1 MNDKTEFLNIGDLP
15 ETLLVLGN
23 GFDLTCKVPSDYKKF
38 LEYILEQKLNF
49 YSDELQKYGFSNIF
63 EYTLSEIERYLK
75 DTNFANDKAIRK
87 SGVVPELNSWY
98 IIFLYRK
105 LTNDTDWFQVENQI
119 ASQLTANDNS
129 MNIVESIG
137 DSLLSIYQNGKY
149 MRRSQRISYLNNK
162 EIEKIYELLSY
173 NLLKKQIGP
182 FKDKGY
188 KDLFIEFRK
197 KVKELWKEY
206 YELWIEYFE
215 YNGRNIGS
223 RIDREKFEDT
233 FESKLEKELFPMVA
247 QVLLAELKELEM
259 DFREYLTSSISH
271 MGYTYEENAGNLI
284 ESILKKIGKDTENST
299 YNVLTFNYT
308 TPWDMYEKRNLGE
321 DPHPIFKGNPIKTL
335 NLHGRL
341 DSWTQEIIFGVDDE
355 FLSPLSNEY
364 IFTKTSRTLDLYTKG
379 MFEEWLNS
387 SMSEILSPSIKE
399 IVFFGH
405 SLSKADYGYF
415 RKILDNYVDNPEA
428 HFIFVYNVYKGT
440 TSDKKRRELIQS
452 ISSLFG
458 EYSINKQSNTDIFR
472 DLIQNNRI
480 KIVEL

>member
-1 MNDKTEFLNIGDLP
+1 MDYKTEFLNIGDLP
-15 ETLLVLGN
+15 KTLLVLGN
-23 GFDLTCKVPSDYKKF
+23 GFDLTCGVPSDYKKF
-38 LEYILEQKLNF
+38 LEYILENKLN
-49 YSDELQKYGFSNIF
+49 YNSEELQKDGYSNIF
-63 EYTLSEIERYLK
+63 EYTISEIERYLK
-75 DTNFANDKAIRK
+75 DINFTHDEGIRK
-87 SGVVPELNSWY
+87 SEIVPELNSWY

-105 LTNDTDWFQVENQI
+105 MTNDTDWFQVENQI
-119 ASQLTANDNS
+119 ANQLTTNDNS
-129 MNIVESIG
+129 MNIVENIG
-137 DSLLSIYQNGKY
+137 DSLLSIYQNGKS
-149 MRRSQRISYLNNK
+149 MIRTQRISHLNNK

-173 NLLKKQIGP
+173 NLLNKKLDS
-182 FKDKGY
+182 FKVKGS

-197 KVKELWKEY
+197 KENELWKEY
-206 YELWIEYFE
+206 YE
-215 YNGRNIGS
+215 YNERNIGS
-223 RIDREKFEDT
+223 TIDREKFEDT

-259 DFREYLTSSISH
+259 DFREYLTLSI
-271 MGYTYEENAGNLI
+271 YEMSFAYQKNAGDLI
-284 ESILKKIGKDTENST
+284 ESILKKIRTDMENST

-308 TPWDMYEKRNLGE
+308 TPWDMSEKRDRAEYL
-321 DPHPIFKGNPIKTL
+321 HPIFKGNPIKTL

-341 DSWTQEIIFGVDDE
+341 DSETQEIIFGVDDE

-364 IFTKTSRTLDLYTKG
+364 IFTKTSRTLDLYTKE
-379 MFEEWLNS
+379 MFEEWFGNS
-387 SMSEILSPSIKE
+387 SMSEILIPSIKE
-399 IVFFGH
+399 IIFFGH

-415 RKILDNYVDNPEA
+415 RKILDSYVDNPEA

-440 TSDKKRRELIQS
+440 TTDKKRRELIHS

>member
-1 MNDKTEFLNIGDLP
+1 LDYKTEFLNIGDLP
-15 ETLLVLGN
+15 KTLLVLGN
-23 GFDLTCKVPSDYKKF
+23 GFDLTCGVPSDYKKF
-38 LEYILEQKLNF
+38 LEYILENKLN
-49 YSDELQKYGFSNIF
+49 YNNEELQKDGYSNIF

-75 DTNFANDKAIRK
+75 DINFAHDEGIRK
-87 SGVVPELNSWY
+87 SEIVPELNSWY

-105 LTNDTDWFQVENQI
+105 MTNDTDWFQVENQI
-119 ASQLTANDNS
+119 ANQLTTNDNS
-129 MNIVESIG
+129 MNIVENIG
-137 DSLLSIYQNGKY
+137 DSLLSIYQNGES
-149 MRRSQRISYLNNK
+149 MIRTQRISHLNNK

-173 NLLKKQIGP
+173 NLLNKKLDS
-182 FKDKGY
+182 FKVKGT

-197 KVKELWKEY
+197 KENELWKEY
-206 YELWIEYFE
+206 YE
-215 YNGRNIGS
+215 YNEKNIGS
-223 RIDREKFEDT
+223 TIDREKFEDT

-259 DFREYLTSSISH
+259 DFREYLTLSI
-271 MGYTYEENAGNLI
+271 YEMSFAYQKNAGDLI
-284 ESILKKIGKDTENST
+284 ESILKKIRKDTENST

-308 TPWDMYEKRNLGE
+308 TPWDMSENRDRAEYL
-321 DPHPIFKGNPIKTL
+321 HPIFKGNPIKTL

-341 DSWTQEIIFGVDDE
+341 DSETQEIIFGVDDE

-364 IFTKTSRTLDLYTKG
+364 IFTKTSRTLDLYTKE
-379 MFEEWLNS
+379 MFEEWFGNS

-399 IVFFGH
+399 IIFFGH

-415 RKILDNYVDNPEA
+415 RKILDSYVDNPEV

-440 TSDKKRRELIQS
+440 TTDKKRRELIHS

>member
-1 MNDKTEFLNIGDLP
+1 MGVQKLNDKTEFLNIGDLP
-15 ETLLVLGN
+15 KTLLVLGN
-23 GFDLTCKVPSDYKKF
+23 GFDLTCSVPSDYKKF
-38 LEYILEQKLNF
+38 LEYILENKLNF
-49 YSDELQKYGFSNIF
+49 YSKELQKEGCSNIF

-75 DTNFANDKAIRK
+75 DINFAYDEDIRK
-87 SGVVPELNSWY
+87 SEVVPELNSWY

-105 LTNDTDWFQVENQI
+105 MTNDTDWFQVENQI
-119 ASQLTANDNS
+119 ANQLTTDDNR

-137 DSLLSIYQNGKY
+137 DSLLSIYQNGKS
-149 MRRSQRISYLNNK
+149 MIRTQRISQLNNK

-173 NLLKKQIGP
+173 NLLNKKLDS
-182 FKDKGY
+182 FKVKGS

-197 KVKELWKEY
+197 KENELWKEY
-206 YELWIEYFE
+206 YE
-215 YNGRNIGS
+215 YNERNIGS
-223 RIDREKFEDT
+223 TIEREKFEDT

-259 DFREYLTSSISH
+259 DFREYLTLSIYD
-271 MGYTYEENAGNLI
+271 MGFTYQKNAGDLI
-284 ESILKKIGKDTENST
+284 ESILKKIEKDTENSI

-308 TPWDMYEKRNLGE
+308 TPWDMSEKRNEVEYL
-321 DPHPIFKGNPIKTL
+321 HPIFKGNPIKTL

-341 DSWTQEIIFGVDDE
+341 DSETQEIIFGVDDE

-379 MFEEWLNS
+379 MFEEWFGNS

-399 IVFFGH
+399 IIFFGH

-415 RKILDNYVDNPEA
+415 RKILDSYVDKPEA

-440 TSDKKRRELIQS
+440 TTNKKRRELIHS

>member
-1 MNDKTEFLNIGDLP
+1 MNDKTDFLNIGDLP
-15 ETLLVLGN
+15 KTLLVLGN
-23 GFDLTCKVPSDYKKF
+23 GFDLTCRVPSDYKKF
-38 LEYILEQKLNF
+38 LEYILENKLNY
-49 YSDELQKYGFSNIF
+49 YSEELQKDGYSNIF

-75 DTNFANDKAIRK
+75 DINFAYDKFIRK
-87 SGVVPELNSWY
+87 SEVVPELNSWY

-105 LTNDTDWFQVENQI
+105 MTNDTDWFQVENQI
-119 ASQLTANDNS
+119 ANQLTTNDNS

-137 DSLLSIYQNGKY
+137 DSLLSIYQNGTS
-149 MRRSQRISYLNNK
+149 MIRTQRISHLNNK

-173 NLLKKQIGP
+173 NLLNKKLDS
-182 FKDKGY
+182 FKVKGS

-197 KVKELWKEY
+197 KENELWKEY
-206 YELWIEYFE
+206 YE
-215 YNGRNIGS
+215 YNERNIDS
-223 RIDREKFEDT
+223 TIDREKFEDT
-233 FESKLEKELFPMVA
+233 FDSKLEKELFPMVA

-259 DFREYLTSSISH
+259 DFREYLTLSIYD
-271 MGYTYEENAGNLI
+271 MGFTYQENAGNLI

-308 TPWDMYEKRNLGE
+308 TPWDMSEKRNRVEYL
-321 DPHPIFKGNPIKTL
+321 HQIFKGNPIKTL

-341 DSWTQEIIFGVDDE
+341 DSETQEIIFGVDDE

-379 MFEEWLNS
+379 MFEGLFGNS
-387 SMSEILSPSIKE
+387 SISEILSPSIKE
-399 IVFFGH
+399 IIFFGH

-415 RKILDNYVDNPEA
+415 RKILESYVDNPEA

-440 TSDKKRRELIQS
+440 TTDKKRRELIHS

>member
-1 MNDKTEFLNIGDLP
+1 MNDKTDFLNIGDLP
-15 ETLLVLGN
+15 KTLLVLGN
-23 GFDLTCKVPSDYKKF
+23 GFDLTCRVPSDYKKF
-38 LEYILEQKLNF
+38 LEYILENKLDY
-49 YSDELQKYGFSNIF
+49 YSKELQKDGYSNIF

-75 DTNFANDKAIRK
+75 DINFAYDEFIRK
-87 SGVVPELNSWY
+87 SEVVPELNSWY

-105 LTNDTDWFQVENQI
+105 MTNDTDWFQVENQI
-119 ASQLTANDNS
+119 ANQLTTNDNS

-137 DSLLSIYQNGKY
+137 DSLLSIYQNGKS
-149 MRRSQRISYLNNK
+149 MIRTQRISHLNNK

-173 NLLKKQIGP
+173 NLLNKKLDS
-182 FKDKGY
+182 FKVKGA

-197 KVKELWKEY
+197 KENELWKEY
-206 YELWIEYFE
+206 YE
-215 YNGRNIGS
+215 YNERNIDS
-223 RIDREKFEDT
+223 TIDREKFEDT

-259 DFREYLTSSISH
+259 DFREYLTLSIYD
-271 MGYTYEENAGNLI
+271 MGFTYQKNAGNLI
-284 ESILKKIGKDTENST
+284 ESILKKVGKDTENST

-308 TPWDMYEKRNLGE
+308 TPWDMSEKRNRVEYL
-321 DPHPIFKGNPIKTL
+321 HQIFKGNPIKTL

-341 DSWTQEIIFGVDDE
+341 DSETQEIIFGVDDE

-379 MFEEWLNS
+379 MFEGLFGNS
-387 SMSEILSPSIKE
+387 SISEILSPSIKE
-399 IVFFGH
+399 IIFFGH

-415 RKILDNYVDNPEA
+415 RKILESYVDNPEA
-428 HFIFVYNVYKGT
+428 NFIFVYNVYKGT
-440 TSDKKRRELIQS
+440 TTDKKRRELIHS

>member
-1 MNDKTEFLNIGDLP
+1 MNDKTDFLNIGDLP
-15 ETLLVLGN
+15 KTLLVLGN
-23 GFDLTCKVPSDYKKF
+23 GFDLTCRVPSDYKKF
-38 LEYILEQKLNF
+38 LEYILENKLNY
-49 YSDELQKYGFSNIF
+49 YSKELQKDGYSNIF

-75 DTNFANDKAIRK
+75 DINFAYDEFIRK
-87 SGVVPELNSWY
+87 SEVVPELNSWY

-105 LTNDTDWFQVENQI
+105 MTNDTDWFQVENQI
-119 ASQLTANDNS
+119 ANQLTTNDNS

-137 DSLLSIYQNGKY
+137 DSLLSIYQNGKS
-149 MRRSQRISYLNNK
+149 MIRTQRISHLNNK

-173 NLLKKQIGP
+173 NLLNKKLDS
-182 FKDKGY
+182 FKVKGS

-197 KVKELWKEY
+197 KENELWKEY
-206 YELWIEYFE
+206 YE
-215 YNGRNIGS
+215 YNDRNIDS
-223 RIDREKFEDT
+223 TIDREKFEDT

-259 DFREYLTSSISH
+259 DFREYLTLSIRD
-271 MGYTYEENAGNLI
+271 MRFTYQENAGDLI
-284 ESILKKIGKDTENST
+284 ESILKKVGKDTENST

-308 TPWDMYEKRNLGE
+308 TSWDMSEKRNRVEYL
-321 DPHPIFKGNPIKTL
+321 HQIFIGNPIKTL

-341 DSWTQEIIFGVDDE
+341 DSETQEIIFGVDDE

-379 MFEEWLNS
+379 MLGNS
-387 SMSEILSPSIKE
+387 SISEILSPSIKK
-399 IVFFGH
+399 IIFFGH

-415 RKILDNYVDNPEA
+415 RKILESYVDNPEA
-428 HFIFVYNVYKGT
+428 RFIFVYNVYKGT
-440 TSDKKRRELIQS
+440 TTDKKRRELIHS

-480 KIVEL
+480 EI

>member
-1 MNDKTEFLNIGDLP
+1 MNDKTDFLNIGDLP
-15 ETLLVLGN
+15 KTLLVLGN
-23 GFDLTCKVPSDYKKF
+23 GFDLTCRVPSDYKKF
-38 LEYILEQKLNF
+38 LEYILENKLNY
-49 YSDELQKYGFSNIF
+49 YSKELQKDGYSNIF

-75 DTNFANDKAIRK
+75 DINFAYDEFIRK
-87 SGVVPELNSWY
+87 SEVVPELNSWY

-105 LTNDTDWFQVENQI
+105 MTNDTDWFQVENQI
-119 ASQLTANDNS
+119 ANQLTTNDNS

-137 DSLLSIYQNGKY
+137 DSLLSIYQNGKS
-149 MRRSQRISYLNNK
+149 MIRTQRISHLNNK

-173 NLLKKQIGP
+173 NLLNKKLDS
-182 FKDKGY
+182 FKVKGS

-197 KVKELWKEY
+197 KENELWKEY
-206 YELWIEYFE
+206 YE
-215 YNGRNIGS
+215 YNDRNIDS
-223 RIDREKFEDT
+223 TIDREKFEDT

-259 DFREYLTSSISH
+259 DFREYLTLSIRD
-271 MGYTYEENAGNLI
+271 MRFTYQENAGDLI
-284 ESILKKIGKDTENST
+284 ESILKKVGKDTENST

-308 TPWDMYEKRNLGE
+308 TSWDMSEKRNRVEYL
-321 DPHPIFKGNPIKTL
+321 HQIFIGNPIKTL

-341 DSWTQEIIFGVDDE
+341 DSETQEIIFGVDDE

-379 MFEEWLNS
+379 MLGNS
-387 SMSEILSPSIKE
+387 SISEILSPSIKK
-399 IVFFGH
+399 IIFFGH

-415 RKILDNYVDNPEA
+415 RKISESYVDNPEA
-428 HFIFVYNVYKGT
+428 RFIFVYNVYKGT
-440 TSDKKRRELIQS
+440 TTDKKRRELIHS

-480 KIVEL
+480 EIVVNSQSKF

>member
-1 MNDKTEFLNIGDLP
+1 MDYKTEFLNIGDLP
-15 ETLLVLGN
+15 KTLLVLGN
-23 GFDLTCKVPSDYKKF
+23 GFDLTCGVPSDYKKF
-38 LEYILEQKLNF
+38 LEYILENKLN
-49 YSDELQKYGFSNIF
+49 YNNEELQKDGYSNIF

-75 DTNFANDKAIRK
+75 DINFAHDEGIRK
-87 SGVVPELNSWY
+87 SEIVPELNSWY

-105 LTNDTDWFQVENQI
+105 MTNDTDWFQVENQI
-119 ASQLTANDNS
+119 ANQLTTNDNS
-129 MNIVESIG
+129 MNIVENIG
-137 DSLLSIYQNGKY
+137 DSLLSIYQNGES
-149 MRRSQRISYLNNK
+149 MIRTQRISHLNNK

-173 NLLKKQIGP
+173 NLLNKKLDS
-182 FKDKGY
+182 FKVKGT

-197 KVKELWKEY
+197 KENELWKEY
-206 YELWIEYFE
+206 YE
-215 YNGRNIGS
+215 YNEKNIGS
-223 RIDREKFEDT
+223 TIDREKFEDT

-259 DFREYLTSSISH
+259 DFREYLTLSI
-271 MGYTYEENAGNLI
+271 YEMSFAYQKNAGDLI
-284 ESILKKIGKDTENST
+284 ESILKKIRKDTENST

-308 TPWDMYEKRNLGE
+308 TPWDMSENRDRTEYL
-321 DPHPIFKGNPIKTL
+321 HPIFKGNPIKTL

-341 DSWTQEIIFGVDDE
+341 DSETQEIIFGVDDE

-364 IFTKTSRTLDLYTKG
+364 IFTKTSRTLDLYTKE
-379 MFEEWLNS
+379 MFEEWFGNS

-399 IVFFGH
+399 IIFFGH

-415 RKILDNYVDNPEA
+415 RKILDSYVDNPEV

-440 TSDKKRRELIQS
+440 TTDKKRRELIHS

>member
-1 MNDKTEFLNIGDLP
+1 MNDKTDFLNIGDLP
-15 ETLLVLGN
+15 KTLLVLGN
-23 GFDLTCKVPSDYKKF
+23 GFDLTCRVPSDYKKF
-38 LEYILEQKLNF
+38 LEYILENKLNY
-49 YSDELQKYGFSNIF
+49 YSKELQKDGYSNIF

-75 DTNFANDKAIRK
+75 DINFAYDEFIRK
-87 SGVVPELNSWY
+87 SEVVPELNSWY

-105 LTNDTDWFQVENQI
+105 MTNDTDWFQVENQI
-119 ASQLTANDNS
+119 ANQLTTNDNS

-137 DSLLSIYQNGKY
+137 DSLLSIYQNGKS
-149 MRRSQRISYLNNK
+149 MIRTQRISHLNNK

-173 NLLKKQIGP
+173 NLLNKKLDS
-182 FKDKGY
+182 FKVKGS

-197 KVKELWKEY
+197 KENELWKEY
-206 YELWIEYFE
+206 YE
-215 YNGRNIGS
+215 YNDRNIDS
-223 RIDREKFEDT
+223 TIDREKFEDT

-259 DFREYLTSSISH
+259 DFREYLTLSIRD
-271 MGYTYEENAGNLI
+271 MRFTYQENAGDLI
-284 ESILKKIGKDTENST
+284 ESILKKVGKDTENST

-308 TPWDMYEKRNLGE
+308 TSWDMSEKRNRVEYL
-321 DPHPIFKGNPIKTL
+321 HQIFIGNPIKTL

-341 DSWTQEIIFGVDDE
+341 DSETQEIIFGVDDE

-379 MFEEWLNS
+379 MLGNS
-387 SMSEILSPSIKE
+387 SISEILSPSIKK
-399 IVFFGH
+399 IIFFGH

-415 RKILDNYVDNPEA
+415 RKILESYVDNPEA
-428 HFIFVYNVYKGT
+428 RFIFVYNVYKGT
-440 TSDKKRRELIQS
+440 TTDKKRRELIHS

-480 KIVEL
+480 EIVVNSQSKF

>member
-1 MNDKTEFLNIGDLP
+1 MNDKTDFLNIGDLP
-15 ETLLVLGN
+15 KTLLVLGN
-23 GFDLTCKVPSDYKKF
+23 GFDLTCRVPSDYKKF
-38 LEYILEQKLNF
+38 LEYILENKLNY
-49 YSDELQKYGFSNIF
+49 YSEELQKDGYSNIF

-75 DTNFANDKAIRK
+75 DINFAYDEFIRK
-87 SGVVPELNSWY
+87 SEVVPELNSWY

-105 LTNDTDWFQVENQI
+105 MTNDTDWFQVENQI
-119 ASQLTANDNS
+119 ANQLTTNDNS

-137 DSLLSIYQNGKY
+137 DSLLSIYQNGKS
-149 MRRSQRISYLNNK
+149 MIRTQRISHLNNK

-173 NLLKKQIGP
+173 NLLNKKLDS
-182 FKDKGY
+182 FKVKGS

-197 KVKELWKEY
+197 KENELWKEY
-206 YELWIEYFE
+206 YE
-215 YNGRNIGS
+215 YNERNIDS
-223 RIDREKFEDT
+223 TIDREKFEDT

-259 DFREYLTSSISH
+259 DFREYLTLSIYD
-271 MGYTYEENAGNLI
+271 MGFTYQKNAVNLI
-284 ESILKKIGKDTENST
+284 ESILKKVGKDTENST

-308 TPWDMYEKRNLGE
+308 TPWDMSEKRNRVEYL
-321 DPHPIFKGNPIKTL
+321 HPIFKGNPIKTL

-341 DSWTQEIIFGVDDE
+341 DSETQEIIFGVDDE

-379 MFEEWLNS
+379 MFEGLFGNS
-387 SMSEILSPSIKE
+387 SISEILSPSIKE
-399 IVFFGH
+399 IIFFGH

-415 RKILDNYVDNPEA
+415 RKILESYVDNPEA

-440 TSDKKRRELIQS
+440 TTDKKRRELIHS

>member
-1 MNDKTEFLNIGDLP
+1 MNDKTDFLNIGDLP
-15 ETLLVLGN
+15 KTLLVLGN
-23 GFDLTCKVPSDYKKF
+23 GFDLTCRVPSDYKKF
-38 LEYILEQKLNF
+38 LEYILENKLNY
-49 YSDELQKYGFSNIF
+49 YSKGLQKDGYSNIF

-75 DTNFANDKAIRK
+75 DINFAYDGFMRK
-87 SGVVPELNSWY
+87 SEVVPELNSWY

-105 LTNDTDWFQVENQI
+105 MTNDTDWFQVENQI
-119 ASQLTANDNS
+119 ANQLTTNDNS

-137 DSLLSIYQNGKY
+137 DSLLSIYQNGKS
-149 MRRSQRISYLNNK
+149 MIRTQRISHLNNK

-173 NLLKKQIGP
+173 NLLNKKLDS
-182 FKDKGY
+182 FKVKGS

-197 KVKELWKEY
+197 KENELWKEY
-206 YELWIEYFE
+206 YE
-215 YNGRNIGS
+215 YNERNIDS
-223 RIDREKFEDT
+223 TIDREKFEDT
-233 FESKLEKELFPMVA
+233 FDSKLEKELFPMVA

-259 DFREYLTSSISH
+259 DFREYLTLSIRD
-271 MGYTYEENAGNLI
+271 MRFTYQENAGDLI
-284 ESILKKIGKDTENST
+284 ESILKKVGKDTENST

-308 TPWDMYEKRNLGE
+308 TPWDMSEKRNRVEYL
-321 DPHPIFKGNPIKTL
+321 HQIFIGNPIKTL

-341 DSWTQEIIFGVDDE
+341 DSETQEIIFGVDDE

-379 MFEEWLNS
+379 MLGNS
-387 SMSEILSPSIKE
+387 SISEILSPSIKE
-399 IVFFGH
+399 IIFFGH

-415 RKILDNYVDNPEA
+415 RKILESYVDNPEA

-440 TSDKKRRELIQS
+440 TTDKKRRELIHS

-458 EYSINKQSNTDIFR
+458 EYSINKQSNTDMFR

>member
-15 ETLLVLGN
+15 KTLLVLGN
-23 GFDLTCKVPSDYKKF
+23 GFDLTCRVPSDYKKF
-38 LEYILEQKLNF
+38 LEYILENKLNY
-49 YSDELQKYGFSNIF
+49 YSEELQKDGYSNIF
-63 EYTLSEIERYLK
+63 EYTLSELERYLN
-75 DTNFANDKAIRK
+75 DINFERDGRISK
-87 SGVVPELNSWY
+87 SEVVPELNSWY
-98 IIFLYRK
+98 IIFLYK
-105 LTNDTDWFQVENQI
+105 KMTNDIDWFQVENQI
-119 ASQLTANDNS
+119 ANQLTTNDNS

-137 DSLLSIYQNGKY
+137 DSLLSIYQNDKS
-149 MRRSQRISYLNNK
+149 MVRTQRISQLNNK
-162 EIEKIYELLSY
+162 EIDKIYDLLSY
-173 NLLKKQIGP
+173 NLLNKKLDS
-182 FKDKGY
+182 FKVEGS

-197 KVKELWKEY
+197 KENELWKEY
-206 YELWIEYFE
+206 HE
-215 YNGRNIGS
+215 YNERNIGS
-223 RIDREKFEDT
+223 IIKRKKFEDS
-233 FESKLEKELFPMVA
+233 FDSKLEKELFPMVA

-259 DFREYLTSSISH
+259 DFREYLTLSIYS
-271 MGYTYEENAGNLI
+271 MDFTYQKNAGNLI

-308 TPWDMYEKRNLGE
+308 TPWDMSEKGNKVEYL
-321 DPHPIFKGNPIKTL
+321 HPIFKGNPNETL

-341 DSWTQEIIFGVDDE
+341 DSETQEIIFGVDDE

-379 MFEEWLNS
+379 MFEGWFRNS
-387 SMSEILSPSIKE
+387 SMSEILSPTIKE
-399 IVFFGH
+399 IIFFGH

-415 RKILDNYVDNPEA
+415 RKILDSYVDNPEA

-440 TSDKKRRELIQS
+440 TTDKKRRELIHS

>member
-1 MNDKTEFLNIGDLP
+1 MQKLNDKTEILSVEDLP
-15 ETLLVLGN
+15 EILLVLGN
-23 GFDLTCKVPSDYKKF
+23 GFDLTCEVPSDYKKF
-38 LEYILEQKLNF
+38 LEYILEQKLD
-49 YSDELQKYGFSNIF
+49 SSRDMLQRYDCSNIF
-63 EYTLSEIERYLK
+63 EYTLSEIELYLK
-75 DTNFANDKAIRK
+75 HVNFAYDEDIRK
-87 SGVVPELNSWY
+87 SRVVPELNSWY

-105 LTNDTDWFQVENQI
+105 MTNDTDWFQVENQI

-137 DSLLSIYQNGKY
+137 DSLLSIYQNDKP
-149 MRRSQRISYLNNK
+149 MIRTQRISHLNKK

-173 NLLKKQIGP
+173 NLLNKELDS
-182 FKDKGY
+182 FKVEGS
-188 KDLFIEFRK
+188 KDLFIEFRNK
-197 KVKELWKEY
+197 ENELWE
-206 YELWIEYFE
+206 E
-215 YNGRNIGS
+215 YNGYNRRNIGS
-223 RIDREKFEDT
+223 PIDREKFEDT
-233 FESKLEKELFPMVA
+233 FDSKLEKELFPMVA

-271 MGYTYEENAGNLI
+271 MGNTYEENAGDLI
-284 ESILKKIGKDTENST
+284 EDILKKIGKDTENST

-308 TPWDMYEKRNLGE
+308 TPWDMSKKFIIE
-321 DPHPIFKGNPIKTL
+321 DCLHPIFRENPIKTL

-341 DSWTQEIIFGVDDE
+341 DSETQEIIFGVDDE

-364 IFTKTSRTLDLYTKG
+364 IFTKTSRTLDLYTKE
-379 MFEEWLNS
+379 MFEERFGNS

-405 SLSKADYGYF
+405 SLSKADYGYL
-415 RKILDNYVDNPEA
+415 RKILDSYVDNPEVY
-428 HFIFVYNVYKGT
+428 FIFVYNVYMGT
-440 TSDKKRRELIQS
+440 TTDKKRRELIHS

>member
-15 ETLLVLGN
+15 KTLLVLGN
-23 GFDLTCKVPSDYKKF
+23 GFDLTCRVPSDYKKF
-38 LEYILEQKLNF
+38 LEYILENKLN
-49 YSDELQKYGFSNIF
+49 YSSEELQKDGYSNIF

-75 DTNFANDKAIRK
+75 DINFAYDGFIRK
-87 SGVVPELNSWY
+87 SEVVPELNSWY

-105 LTNDTDWFQVENQI
+105 MTNDTDWFQVENQI
-119 ASQLTANDNS
+119 ANQLTTNDNS

-137 DSLLSIYQNGKY
+137 NSLFSIYQNGKF
-149 MRRSQRISYLNNK
+149 MIRTQRISHQNNK
-162 EIEKIYELLSY
+162 KIEKIYELLSY
-173 NLLKKQIGP
+173 NLLNKKLDS
-182 FKDKGY
+182 FKVKGS
-188 KDLFIEFRK
+188 KDLFIEFRQK
-197 KVKELWKEY
+197 ENELWKEY
-206 YELWIEYFE
+206 YEYYYE
-215 YNGRNIGS
+215 YNERNIGS
-223 RIDREKFEDT
+223 TIDREKFEDT

-247 QVLLAELKELEM
+247 QVLLVELKELEM
-259 DFREYLTSSISH
+259 DFREYLTLSIYD
-271 MGYTYEENAGNLI
+271 MGINYQKDAGNLI

-299 YNVLTFNYT
+299 YDVLTFNYT
-308 TPWDMYEKRNLGE
+308 TPWDMSENRNRVEYL
-321 DPHPIFKGNPIKTL
+321 HPIFKGNPIKTL

-341 DSWTQEIIFGVDDE
+341 DSETQEIIFGVDDE

-379 MFEEWLNS
+379 MFEEGFRNS

-399 IVFFGH
+399 IIFFGH

-415 RKILDNYVDNPEA
+415 RKILDSYVDNPEA

-440 TSDKKRRELIQS
+440 TTDKKRRELIHS

>member
-1 MNDKTEFLNIGDLP
+1 MNDKTDFLNIGDLP
-15 ETLLVLGN
+15 KTLLVLGN
-23 GFDLTCKVPSDYKKF
+23 GFDLTCRVPSDYKKF
-38 LEYILEQKLNF
+38 LEYILENKLNY
-49 YSDELQKYGFSNIF
+49 YSEELQKDGYSNIF

-75 DTNFANDKAIRK
+75 DINFAYDEFIRK
-87 SGVVPELNSWY
+87 SEVVPELNSWY

-105 LTNDTDWFQVENQI
+105 MTNDTDWFQVENQI
-119 ASQLTANDNS
+119 ANQLTTNDNS

-137 DSLLSIYQNGKY
+137 DSLLSIYQNGKS
-149 MRRSQRISYLNNK
+149 MIRTQRISHLNNK

-173 NLLKKQIGP
+173 NLLNKKLDS
-182 FKDKGY
+182 FKVKGS

-197 KVKELWKEY
+197 KENELWKEY
-206 YELWIEYFE
+206 YE
-215 YNGRNIGS
+215 YNERNIDS
-223 RIDREKFEDT
+223 TIDREKFEDT

-259 DFREYLTSSISH
+259 DFREYLNLSIYD
-271 MGYTYEENAGNLI
+271 MGFTYQENAGDLI
-284 ESILKKIGKDTENST
+284 ESILKKVGKDTENST

-308 TPWDMYEKRNLGE
+308 TPWDMSEKRNRVEYL
-321 DPHPIFKGNPIKTL
+321 HQIFIGNPIKTL

-341 DSWTQEIIFGVDDE
+341 DSETQEIIFGVDDE

-379 MFEEWLNS
+379 MLGNS
-387 SMSEILSPSIKE
+387 SISEILSPSIKE
-399 IVFFGH
+399 IIFFGH

-415 RKILDNYVDNPEA
+415 RKILESYVDNPEA
-428 HFIFVYNVYKGT
+428 RFIFVYNVYKGT
-440 TSDKKRRELIQS
+440 TTDKKRRELIHS

>member
-1 MNDKTEFLNIGDLP
+1 MDYKTEFLNIGDLP
-15 ETLLVLGN
+15 KTLLVLGN
-23 GFDLTCKVPSDYKKF
+23 GFDLTCGVPSDYKKF
-38 LEYILEQKLNF
+38 LEYILENKLN
-49 YSDELQKYGFSNIF
+49 YNSEELQKDGYSNIF
-63 EYTLSEIERYLK
+63 EYTISEIERYLK
-75 DTNFANDKAIRK
+75 DINFAHDEGIRK
-87 SGVVPELNSWY
+87 SEIVPELNSWY

-105 LTNDTDWFQVENQI
+105 MTNDTDWFQVENQI
-119 ASQLTANDNS
+119 ANQLTTNDNS
-129 MNIVESIG
+129 MNIVENIG
-137 DSLLSIYQNGKY
+137 DSLLSIYQNGKS
-149 MRRSQRISYLNNK
+149 MIRTQRISHLNNK

-173 NLLKKQIGP
+173 NLLNKKLDS
-182 FKDKGY
+182 FKVKGS

-197 KVKELWKEY
+197 KENELWKEY
-206 YELWIEYFE
+206 YE
-215 YNGRNIGS
+215 YNERNIGS
-223 RIDREKFEDT
+223 TIDREKFEDT

-259 DFREYLTSSISH
+259 DFREYLTLSI
-271 MGYTYEENAGNLI
+271 YEMSFAYQKNAGDLI
-284 ESILKKIGKDTENST
+284 ESILKKIRTDMGNST

-308 TPWDMYEKRNLGE
+308 TPWDMSEKRDRAEYL
-321 DPHPIFKGNPIKTL
+321 HPIFKGNPIKTL

-341 DSWTQEIIFGVDDE
+341 DSETQEIIFGVDDE

-364 IFTKTSRTLDLYTKG
+364 IFTKTSRTLDLYTKE
-379 MFEEWLNS
+379 MFEEWFGNS
-387 SMSEILSPSIKE
+387 SMSEILIPSIKE
-399 IVFFGH
+399 IIFFGH

-415 RKILDNYVDNPEA
+415 RKILDSYVDNPEA

-440 TSDKKRRELIQS
+440 TTDKKRRELIHS